1 MHLIRRNLL
10 RNRFGLTPTGPQRC
24 FGRWAG
30 PPTDPVPPA
39 FIKGSKEAFESLPKR

>member
-1 MHLIRRNLL
+1 MHLIRRNILQ
-10 RNRFGLTPTGPQRC
+10 NKFGLAPIGPLRS

-39 FIKGSKEAFESLPKR
+39 FIKKQ